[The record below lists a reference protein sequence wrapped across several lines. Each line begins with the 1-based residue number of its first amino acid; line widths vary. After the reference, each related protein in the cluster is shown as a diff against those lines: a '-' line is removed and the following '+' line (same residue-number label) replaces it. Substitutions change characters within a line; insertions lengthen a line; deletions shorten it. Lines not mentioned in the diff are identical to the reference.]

1 MRWLESITNS
11 MNMSL
16 SRFWETLKDREAWH
30 AAVDGFS
37 KDQVRLSDEQQQ
49 QHNGKSNLTPV

>member
-16 SRFWETLKDREAWH
+16 SRFWETLKDREARH
-30 AAVDGFS
+30 AAVHGFS